1 MIPDGNGPLMI
12 APGVRIRSARP
23 GRYEF
28 TMKAL
33 LALLLPVAVF
43 ALPAL
48 SARPASAAG
57 LGVGDMA
64 PPLSIQEWVKGGP
77 IDLKRDAR
85 KKIHVIEFWA
95 VWCPPC
101 KMSVPLLTQLQQ
113 KYAKDVV
120 IVGVTEPDLRG
131 NSPAAIR
138 RFVKEQGSKMDYV
151 VAIDS
156 GKTIQ
161 AYLAAAGAIGIPHAF
176 VVNKEHRVV
185 WQGSPLDP
193 SLDDIL
199 SRVVAG
205 TYDLKAARI
214 EQEVNKRLQE
224 LDFLSQMGQ
233 WSIVWDGLID
243 ILKLDPA
250 NLFAMEVMMRISTQE
265 LRNVDEFRAWVL
277 SHIATHGDN
286 TTAMHRLADM
296 LCSIGDLSSRCPD
309 LALKAAKASY
319 KASKQREASAI
330 SAYAR
335 ALYQI
340 GELDRA
346 IALQQDAVALADGV
360 RRAEVKTIL
369 DYYRKCKKL
378 QNTLN

>member
-1 MIPDGNGPLMI
+1 M
-12 APGVRIRSARP
+12 
-23 GRYEF
+23 
-28 TMKAL
+28 
-33 LALLLPVAVF
+33 F
-43 ALPAL
+43 ALPILA
-48 SARPASAAG
+48 AQPVSAAG
-57 LGVGDMA
+57 LGIGDVA
-64 PPLSIQEWVKGGP
+64 PLLSIQEWVKGGP
-77 IDLKRDAR
+77 IDLKRDVR
-85 KKIHVIEFWA
+85 KKIHVVEFWA

-138 RFVKEQGSKMDYV
+138 QFVKEQGSKMDYA

-176 VVNKEHRVV
+176 VVDKERRVV

-193 SLDDIL
+193 TLDDIL
-199 SRVVAG
+199 SRVIAG
-205 TYDLKAARI
+205 TFDIKTAKI

-233 WSIVWDGLID
+233 WTVVWDGLLE

-250 NLFAMEVMMRISTQE
+250 NEFAMEVMMRLSVQE

-277 SHIATHGDN
+277 SHIAAHRDN
-286 TTAMHRLADM
+286 TTAMHRLANM
-296 LCSIGDLSSRCPD
+296 LCSIGDLSSRCPE
-309 LALKAAKASY
+309 LALEAAKASY
-319 KASKQREASAI
+319 KASKQREASAV
-330 SAYAR
+330 SAYAL

-360 RRAEVKTIL
+360 RRSEVKTVL

-378 QNTLN
+378 QDTVK